1 MRNRPF
7 GFQRLFNMKTKDLD
21 LYMTDIDYERAEDKP
36 VVRIYGRTSEGIPIQ
51 LRVDDFLPYIFIPL
65 KKKEQFEKCMEENQV
80 LKEWLVSTEK
90 LAKIK
95 YDGGET
101 IELLKLV
108 GNRPWEVPKIREL
121 FEKNDIE
128 HFESDIPFVKRFL
141 IDTSLKGLNILRIS
155 SAVQDQEKAGGYI
168 LRSQTKHIH
177 PSDIDPLRFR
187 KLIHLS
193 LDIEVDDRDVIEF
206 EDLKSYNRR
215 LIALSL
221 CWGTNQDDYKT
232 HVFCLKEDS
241 DEAEKKLLNE
251 FFTLFREI
259 QPDVVIGYNVDAF
272 DFPYIID
279 RVQKLKLST
288 TPLSLLDNDTLR
300 YSGRLRAHR
309 MRGRIICDI
318 IKKIGKIT
326 TESGRRGLGDVA
338 QKLLGTKKIE
348 LKESVGKL
356 WAKGV
361 LENDK
366 KRLKSF
372 INYSEM
378 DAILSYRLWWELEL
392 ENILELIRIVGF
404 PPAEGMYATE
414 RNQGELELMRK
425 CVQRNV
431 LIPNSSVPD
440 ETRQRQKMKEEDG
453 LKGGMVIGP
462 TGAFHKEVVIFD
474 FRSLYPSIIIA
485 YNAGGET
492 FQGKPDNSFEF
503 KKKPKS
509 VLAEMEEYILSYR
522 FKLKQKKKE
531 LEKKLIEMKI
541 EKKVKTDEYMNR
553 QEDLK
558 NIDRRQSMLKLVA
571 NALYGTIGSVFG
583 RFYLLH
589 VAKAITSLGRQHLT
603 NLIELIE
610 QYNEINAKHFKVVY
624 GDTDSIFVSF
634 AEDKS
639 FEQLYNLT
647 MRSKKEKITH
657 KELKSVEKDACTSID
672 HLLDFLGS
680 KLPEGMQLELDD
692 IAFRIIFQPERKK
705 AYGYVSALNGELKV
719 KGFEAIRGDW
729 TEFAKR
735 VQLKVIDILLRS
747 SETAAMENAKQFV
760 LEECRT
766 LLNAPIEE
774 IKDHLI
780 QYAPIS
786 KSPEKYKSIT
796 PAVGA
801 FLHYC
806 EVNNLDPKKE
816 WKNISKF
823 PYIILKGEGPQ
834 YKRARHPNL
843 MNSTEIDREQYIKE
857 VLGAVSKFGVKLG
870 LDTIKGKGRKT
881 TLLDFV

>member
-1 MRNRPF
+1 
-7 GFQRLFNMKTKDLD
+7 MKTKDFD
-21 LYMTDIDYERAEDKP
+21 LYMTDIDYIKAEDKP
-36 VVRIYGRTSEGIPIQ
+36 MVRIFGRTSEGVPVLLQI
-51 LRVDDFLPYIFIPL
+51 DDFLPYIFIPHA
-65 KKKEQFEKCMEENQV
+65 KKEQFEKCMQENQ
-80 LKEWLVSTEK
+80 LLEEWLISTETHS
-90 LAKIK
+90 KIK

-101 IELLKLV
+101 IEFLKLL
-108 GNRPWEVPKIREL
+108 GKRPWEVPKIREL
-121 FEKNDIE
+121 LEKNGIK

-141 IDTSLKGLNILRIS
+141 IDTGLRGLNIFNVS
-155 SAVQDQEKAGGYI
+155 SVVREQKKAGGYI
-168 LRSQTKHIH
+168 LGSQTKHIK
-177 PSDIDPLRFR
+177 PSDVDPLRFR
-187 KLIHLS
+187 KLTHLA
-193 LDIEVDDRDVIEF
+193 LDIEVDDRNLVEF
-206 EDLKSYNRR
+206 EELKKQNRR
-215 LIALSL
+215 IIAISL
-221 CWGTNQDDYKT
+221 CWGTSQDRYKT
-232 HVFCLKEDS
+232 HVFYLEEDS
-241 DEAEKKLLNE
+241 DTAEKKLLKE
-251 FFTLFREI
+251 FFKFFREI
-259 QPDVVIGYNVDAF
+259 QPDIVIGYNTDAF
-272 DFPYIID
+272 DFPYITD
-279 RVQKLKLST
+279 RTEKLKLST
-288 TPLSLLDNDTLR
+288 TPLSLLDDTLR
-300 YSGRLRAHR
+300 YSGRIRAHR
-309 MRGRIICDI
+309 MRGRIVCDV

-378 DAILSYRLWWELEL
+378 DAILPYRLWWELEL

-492 FQGKPDNSFEF
+492 FQGKPDDSFEF

-541 EKKVKTDEYMNR
+541 EKKDKTDEYLDL

-603 NLIELIE
+603 NLVELIE

-624 GDTDSIFVSF
+624 GDTDSIFVSL
-634 AEDKS
+634 AEDRS

-657 KELKSVEKDACTSID
+657 KEVKSVEKDVYTSIG

-747 SETAAMENAKQFV
+747 SDTAAMENAKQFV

-774 IKDHLI
+774 IKDYLI

-786 KSPEKYKSIT
+786 RSPEKYKSIT

-843 MNSTEIDREQYIKE
+843 MNSTEIDREQYIKK
-857 VLGAVSKFGVKLG
+857 VLGAVSKFGVELG
-870 LDTIKGKGRKT
+870 LDVIKGKGRQQS
-881 TLLDFV
+881 LDSYS